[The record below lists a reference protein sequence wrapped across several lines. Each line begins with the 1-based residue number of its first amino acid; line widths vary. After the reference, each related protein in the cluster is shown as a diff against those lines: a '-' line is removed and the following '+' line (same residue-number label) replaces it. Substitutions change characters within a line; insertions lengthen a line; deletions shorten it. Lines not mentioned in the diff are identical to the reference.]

1 MGQGKLALRDAS
13 VTWPDELKH
22 IAEKAGRDIES
33 WRPVVIDMTLDDGEK
48 ALKQLLENQPIES
61 IVDGYDEQ
69 YAELLVS
76 RSAQLYQTSY
86 EDKVKVL
93 DNELAK
99 HHAETEAWRKGSWV
113 YYPWTKI
120 LVHVI
125 QKEQFLELRS
135 TRNRNLITA
144 PEQKKLEEF
153 NVGCAGMSVGSN
165 AALATGISGIS
176 QRMKLADGA
185 VISGSNL
192 NRVLA
197 GISDIGLSKSLII
210 ARKLYEMNPY
220 LSIERFSADITPDT
234 ITDFFDTPWPLHA
247 VVDEIDDLMVKVMLR
262 IEARKRRIPVVMV
275 TDLGDSAMLD
285 IERYD
290 LDETLPLFHG
300 LVDNIEDL
308 LTRPVDR
315 KEFLRYAMEII
326 GPENASVRV
335 QESLMQVGREI
346 AVQPQLGSSA
356 IMSGTVIAYALR
368 KIALNEDIKNGR
380 TIISL
385 DDQLL
390 KNTGTSKYR
399 QEHTEKT
406 ALIRR
411 VLGME

>member
-13 VTWPDELKH
+13 LTWPDELKQVAAK
-22 IAEKAGRDIES
+22 AERDTES
-33 WRPVVIDMTLDDGEK
+33 WQPTVIEMTSDDGEK
-48 ALKQLLENQPIES
+48 KLKELLEKEPIES
-61 IVDGYDEQ
+61 VVDNYDEQ

-76 RSAQLYQTSY
+76 RSAELYQTPY

-93 DNELAK
+93 DSELVK
-99 HHAETEAWRKGSWV
+99 HHADNTAWRKGAWV
-113 YYPWTKI
+113 YYPWSKTLI
-120 LVHVI
+120 HVI

-144 PEQKKLEEF
+144 SEQQRLEAF

-165 AALATGISGIS
+165 AALAIGITGIS
-176 QRMKLADGA
+176 QHLKLADGA

-197 GISDIGLSKSLII
+197 GVSDIGLSKSLII

-220 LSIERFSADITPDT
+220 LEIERFSADISPDT
-234 ITDFFDTPWPLHA
+234 ISDFFDTPWPLHA
-247 VVDEIDDLMVKVMLR
+247 VVDEIDNLMVKVMLR

-285 IERYD
+285 VERYD
-290 LDETLPLFHG
+290 LDEHLPLFHG
-300 LVDNIEDL
+300 LVDGLEDL
-308 LTRPVDR
+308 LTKPVDH

-326 GPENASVRV
+326 GPENATVRV
-335 QESLMQVGREI
+335 QESLMQVGREL

-368 KIALNEDIKNGR
+368 KIALNEDIKSGR

-385 DDQLL
+385 DDHLL
-390 KNTGTSKYR
+390 ESATTPEYR
-399 QEHTEKT
+399 KEHAEKT
-406 ALIRR
+406 TAMKRA
-411 VLGME
+411 LGME